1 MCSCHFAKHTRSSF
15 PTSISHGL
23 EPFSLIHLDV
33 WGPYRT
39 PSSSGASYFL
49 TIVDDCSRGVWI
61 FLMKNKSEVAILIP
75 QFRTF
80 VLNQFHK
87 SLRCVRSDNGTKF
100 TSLRPFFRVFG
111 ITFETSCVG
120 TPQQNERVERKHR
133 HILNIARSIRFQG
146 NLPINFWGECI
157 LIVAYLINRTP
168 TPLLSFK
175 TPYEVLFHKP
185 PT

>member
-1 MCSCHFAKHTRSSF
+1 MF
-15 PTSISHGL
+15 PTSISHAL
-23 EPFSLIHLDV
+23 EPFSLIHCNV

-100 TSLRPFFRVFG
+100 TSLRPFCESLGLPLRRHVLGPHNKTGGLRENTDIFSTLLGLFVFKVIYQLIFG
-111 ITFETSCVG
+111 VNVSLLLHTLLIELLHHFYHLKHPMKFFFINHLHKIT
-120 TPQQNERVERKHR
+120 
-133 HILNIARSIRFQG
+133 
-146 NLPINFWGECI
+146 
-157 LIVAYLINRTP
+157 
-168 TPLLSFK
+168 
-175 TPYEVLFHKP
+175 
-185 PT
+185 